1 MGAGREQGEG
11 WLADPTEGQRQKVG
25 TALPHRQVFRLDG
38 QAAGLTLPFSCLKA
52 SFGVRRLI
60 GVTEIEKGSSY
71 GNQEFKKK
79 E

>member
-1 MGAGREQGEG
+1 MGRPAAPREVG
-11 WLADPTEGQRQKVG
+11 GQRLG
-25 TALPHRQVFRLDG
+25 PPRTAPAWWQC
-38 QAAGLTLPFSCLKA
+38 GLSNLAFSCFKA